1 MITAVLVATLLTAQA
16 PHVATAS
23 VARPIGATEGAVVA
37 STVVA
42 STTRRY
48 AIVIGVNA
56 PFSPIQKR
64 LAFADDDAVRFYGL
78 FREMAGGAALFTLLD
93 AETQAL
99 WPELVAEAELPEK
112 AAILDRIE
120 RVFAQISADKARG
133 VGTELYFVY
142 SGHGMVD
149 EQGEGRLGL
158 EGGTFSR
165 SELYE
170 HVLSRSPADV
180 NHLIVDACDAYFFV
194 QARGDQPDLDA
205 VLQARAREF
214 LDRQT
219 LARFPST
226 GAILSTASMA
236 ESHEWSEIK
245 GGVFSHQVRSAILGA
260 ADADGDGRVR
270 YDELEAF
277 VLAANLGVR
286 HAGASRAVFVR
297 PPERD
302 RQRPVIEVGALPRA
316 HRLRVGAEVS
326 GRLAV
331 ADEHGRRYLDLNK
344 AAGFSLALSLL
355 PGLKYFVTR
364 DDVDYVVTA
373 DRGESELAALVP
385 APTTL
390 RARGSGMAD
399 AYAKGLFSVP
409 FGPQLVDGFR
419 LGVQTEAQTVLVE
432 RESHPLR
439 TASFVTGGVAAALTG
454 LAVGFWVAGDAAHAE
469 FDEAVRSGNADAQ
482 RLANADVQAWDART
496 NVAIGAAV
504 GMGLVTATL
513 LTLDLLDVR
522 F

>member
-1 MITAVLVATLLTAQA
+1 MITAVLVATLLAAAVDTSTGAQA
-16 PHVATAS
+16 AAS
-23 VARPIGATEGAVVA
+23 LVEAPA
-37 STVVA
+37 
-42 STTRRY
+42 TTRRY

-56 PFSPIQKR
+56 PFSPTQKR
-64 LAFADDDAVRFYGL
+64 LSYADDDAVRFYGL
-78 FREMAGGAALFTLLD
+78 FREMAGSAALFTLLD
-93 AETQAL
+93 AETQAQ

-112 AAILDRIE
+112 AAILARVE
-120 RVFAQISADKARG
+120 RVFAQIAADKARG

-158 EGGTFSR
+158 AGGTFSR
-165 SELYE
+165 SDLYE

-194 QARGDQPDLDA
+194 QARGDERDLDA

-226 GAILSTASMA
+226 GAILSTASIA

-302 RQRPVIEVGALPRA
+302 RQRPVIEVGALARA
-316 HRLRVGAEVS
+316 HRLHVGAEVS

-331 ADEHGRRYLDLNK
+331 ADEHGRRYLDMNK
-344 AAGFSLALSLL
+344 APGFALALSLL

-364 DDVDYVVTA
+364 DDVDYVVNA
-373 DRGESELAALVP
+373 DRGESQLAALAP
-385 APTTL
+385 APTVLT
-390 RARGSGMAD
+390 ARGGIAD

-409 FGPQLVDGFR
+409 FGPALVDGFR
-419 LGVQTEAQTVLVE
+419 LGVRAEAETVLVE

-439 TASFVTGGVAAALTG
+439 TASFVTGGAAAVLTG
-454 LAVGFWVAGDAAHAE
+454 LAVGFWVAGDGAKAD
-469 FDEAVRSGNADAQ
+469 FDRAIEAGTASEQ
-482 RLANADVQAWDART
+482 RLASARVQAWDGRT
-496 NVAIGAAV
+496 SAAIGAAV
-504 GMGLVTATL
+504 GLGVATAAL